1 MYLNSPPLNS
11 QSPPSRGQ
19 KPLAIC
25 RLRAMSWGVRHLSWT
40 RHVGPLAGLHKD
52 LSRSLP
58 LAGFHDLEG
67 NGLERPMGIKT
78 KRGTDIGHHLQPSC
92 SANVAFD
99 GDPASQVR
107 AEDFAFPQ
115 STPRCRTVN
124 KAMRCQASIASSL
137 WMNPPE
143 VPPGAKWPVDA
154 DHTDPLAGAKPNNSK
169 AATYTQS
176 WLKAPEESQVP
187 PKRSMDSV
195 RIYCPKLSSNFRQL
209 PLATLPTASL
219 WRLSSRV
226 RAAGEQHLYLQLGAL
241 DWVRETSKEVRYCA
255 LFFER
260 GKSRLSHPCL
270 AE

>member
-1 MYLNSPPLNS
+1 
-11 QSPPSRGQ
+11 
-19 KPLAIC
+19 
-25 RLRAMSWGVRHLSWT
+25 MSWGVRHLSRT

-67 NGLERPMGIKT
+67 NGLEHPMGIKT

-154 DHTDPLAGAKPNNSK
+154 DHTD
-169 AATYTQS
+169 
-176 WLKAPEESQVP
+176 KAPMDVP
-187 PKRSMDSV
+187 CFLKSPRSLPVCSMDSV
-195 RIYCPKLSSNFRQL
+195 RIARSSPPTSGSCPWPPCPRLHSGGSALESERLESSICTFSSGLWIGSEKPAKRSG
-209 PLATLPTASL
+209 TAPVL
-219 WRLSSRV
+219 
-226 RAAGEQHLYLQLGAL
+226 
-241 DWVRETSKEVRYCA
+241 
-255 LFFER
+255 
-260 GKSRLSHPCL
+260 
-270 AE
+270 